1 MPAGLGS
8 VRHRQLGDSNSISTV
23 HLHNQNA
30 LVMLESDLGW
40 ETRFQTYGDVLSV
53 LSPFECGG
61 ILRSLVSCLVGHP
74 SLWVCLP
81 LCLMAGLGLWVLGG
95 AAHRAEV
102 PFITSYQRYRLS
114 TRCVPEEGQE
124 ALTPKSVPHRVMGSG
139 DLERHKTGLSQGAP
153 SHGAEGWTPAKSE
166 RA

>member
-1 MPAGLGS
+1 MPAVLGS
-8 VRHRQLGDSNSISTV
+8 VQRQLGDSNGISTA
-23 HLHNQNA
+23 HPDDQDA

-40 ETRFQTYGDVLSV
+40 ETRLQTYGEVLSV

-61 ILRSLVSCLVGHP
+61 ILRSLSCLVGHP

-102 PFITSYQRYRLS
+102 PFITSCQRYRLS
-114 TRCVPEEGQE
+114 TRRVPEERQGD
-124 ALTPKSVPHRVMGSG
+124 LTRKSVLYREMGSG

-153 SHGAEGWTPAKSE
+153 SHGAEGWRPAKSE
-166 RA
+166 QA